1 MNDFEYD
8 SYIKKRIAR
17 GAINRKSG
25 SKSRKCSLPSDRMTQ
40 KQWKERNGKIMS
52 YNLSQPML
60 WEEFKSMPK
69 DLQIEYLTTLRD
81 TYGVT
86 ATDLSKLFGC
96 VPSTVTKYCK
106 AVLNTTFDPGKRMTR
121 EQRKAFCEFTG
132 EITAEN
138 DDTGAIVE
146 EETPAPDRELL
157 TSQGCSSDAP
167 TKLTSLLDTQSSFN
181 MKEISMSFS
190 GGFNADALRNSLL
203 LSIGTGTPVH
213 IDIKC
218 TIIS

>member
-8 SYIKKRIAR
+8 SYIKKRISR
-17 GAINRKSG
+17 GARNRKSG
-25 SKSRKCSLPSDRMTQ
+25 SKSRKCGLPSDRMTQ
-40 KQWKERNGKIMS
+40 KQWKERNGKVMS
-52 YNLSQPML
+52 YNLSRPMT

-69 DLQIEYLTTLRD
+69 DLQVEYLTTLRD

-86 ATDLSKLFGC
+86 ATDLSKFFGC

-106 AVLNTTFDPGKRMTR
+106 AALNTTFDPGKRMTR

-132 EITAEN
+132 ETTTE
-138 DDTGAIVE
+138 DDAAADIIE
-146 EETPAPDRELL
+146 EQVSAPDRESLAGKL
-157 TSQGCSSDAP
+157 CSSDVS
-167 TKLTSLLDTQSSFN
+167 TGSSSLLDARSSFN

-190 GGFNADALRNSLL
+190 GGFDADALRNSLL
-203 LSIGTGTPVH
+203 LSIGAGTPVH

-218 TIIS
+218 IIAN